1 MPRRPC
7 VSLAPR
13 ASQDA
18 VAALRLL
25 PRRPSVARQLLEGLR
40 DSGSSNV
47 LAALS
52 RLPKNLRS
60 MYLHAL
66 QSWVWNHAA
75 SERLRRYGCEAAV
88 EGLLC

>member
-1 MPRRPC
+1 MRLTGP
-7 VSLAPR
+7 SR

-40 DSGSSNV
+40 DNGSSNV